1 MRLKVG
7 KENDALD
14 FRMDKSL
21 IVELEEVQ
29 PGVVLDCNADGKVI
43 GIEILNLSQKVTLDY
58 LKVFQHETA

>member
-14 FRMDKSL
+14 FQMDKSL
-21 IVELEEVQ
+21 IVELEVQ

>member
-1 MRLKVG
+1 MRLKVN

>member
-14 FRMDKSL
+14 FRMDKSS
-21 IVELEEVQ
+21 IVESEEVQ

-43 GIEILNLSQKVTLDY
+43 GIEILNLSQKVTSDY